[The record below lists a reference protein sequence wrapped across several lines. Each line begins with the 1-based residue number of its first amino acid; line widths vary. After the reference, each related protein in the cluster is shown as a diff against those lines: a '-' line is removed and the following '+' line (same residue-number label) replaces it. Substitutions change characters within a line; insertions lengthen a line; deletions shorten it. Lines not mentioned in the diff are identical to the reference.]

1 MLWQTHPEAAEAFL
15 AQAQQDVKNRY
26 HYYKQLS
33 ELELE
38 RSHPRFI
45 AQSPNQN
52 SGSRRT
58 MMADLTTNY
67 LGLKLKNPLVP
78 SASPLSKDLNSAKR
92 LEDAGAAALVMSSLF
107 EEKIN
112 AEQQHMERF
121 FYQQS
126 LGHGESDSFHPIHHE
141 VQTYRERYLENV
153 QKLKAGL
160 SIPIIASLNGDSLGG
175 WVDCGKELQQAGADA
190 LELNVYHLAANGDE
204 NSETVEQRYLDILR
218 ELKAHVQI
226 PIAMKISSQ
235 FSSPIHFAK
244 QLEAAGASGI
254 NLFNRFYQS
263 DIDLETLEVV
273 PKLELSTPQEALLRI
288 RWTALL
294 YCRTNLSLSVTGGF
308 HQTPD
313 VIKALLAGADVVQL
327 CSVLLKEGVGRLSEI
342 LTELEQ
348 WLESHEYD
356 SIQQLK
362 GSVSHK
368 NAIDPVLMNAQIM
381 CRFWI
386 IILVQRAFYVN
397 KTGVN

>member
-1 MLWQTHPEAAEAFL
+1 M
-15 AQAQQDVKNRY
+15 V
-26 HYYKQLS
+26 
-33 ELELE
+33 
-38 RSHPRFI
+38 
-45 AQSPNQN
+45 
-52 SGSRRT
+52 
-58 MMADLTTNY
+58 DLTTKY
-67 LGLKLKNPLVP
+67 LGLTLKNPLVP
-78 SASPLSKDLNSAKR
+78 SASPFSKDLNSAKR
-92 LEDAGAAALVMSSLF
+92 LEDVGASALVMYSLF

-204 NSETVEQRYLDILR
+204 NSETVEARYLDILR

-294 YCRTNLSLSVTGGF
+294 YGRSNLSLAVTGGF

-313 VIKALLAGADVVQL
+313 IIKALLAGADVVQL

-348 WLESHEYD
+348 WLQSREYD
-356 SIQQLK
+356 SIEQLK
-362 GSVSHK
+362 GSVSYK
-368 NAIDPVLMNAQIM
+368 NAIDPSAYERANYVQVLDNYSGA
-381 CRFWI
+381 
-386 IILVQRAFYVN
+386 A
-397 KTGVN
+397 GVLR